1 MYLLNHRKVPR
12 LSQGSLEISMHAS
25 QIRVL
30 LVDDNAI
37 FRETLRKHFK
47 AYPNIELVGEAEDGD
62 MAVVR
67 AGTLQPTVVVMDISM
82 ARMDGITATRLIR
95 TQNPRIVV
103 VGLTVDVKDYHV
115 YAMKK
120 AGAFEVLKKDDVL
133 ADLYGTL
140 QRAVASVQPVVI
152 LDETQS
158 PMQAPPMSLF
168 DASLS
173 SGLSVLSASSGN
185 HGFRIPPSTTYT

>member
-37 FRETLRKHFK
+37 FRETLRKHFE

-158 PMQAPPMSLF
+158 PTQAPPMSLF

>member
-158 PMQAPPMSLF
+158 PTQAPPMSLL

>member
-120 AGAFEVLKKDDVL
+120 AGAFDVLKKDAVL
-133 ADLYGTL
+133 ADLYSTL

-152 LDETQS
+152 LDETPS
-158 PMQAPPMSLF
+158 PTQAPRDQEQAVDVNPAEAATDQSRGDLIK
-168 DASLS
+168 DNS
-173 SGLSVLSASSGN
+173 
-185 HGFRIPPSTTYT
+185 

>member
-158 PMQAPPMSLF
+158 PTQAPPMSLF

>member
-1 MYLLNHRKVPR
+1 MN
-12 LSQGSLEISMHAS
+12 AS

-30 LVDDNAI
+30 
-37 FRETLRKHFK
+37 
-47 AYPNIELVGEAEDGD
+47 
-62 MAVVR
+62 
-67 AGTLQPTVVVMDISM
+67 SM

-103 VGLTVDVKDYHV
+103 VGLTVDLKDYHV

-133 ADLYGTL
+133 ADLYSTL

-152 LDETQS
+152 LHES
-158 PMQAPPMSLF
+158 PSPTQAPRDQEQAVDVNPAEPAV
-168 DASLS
+168 DQS
-173 SGLSVLSASSGN
+173 SGVLIQDN
-185 HGFRIPPSTTYT
+185 